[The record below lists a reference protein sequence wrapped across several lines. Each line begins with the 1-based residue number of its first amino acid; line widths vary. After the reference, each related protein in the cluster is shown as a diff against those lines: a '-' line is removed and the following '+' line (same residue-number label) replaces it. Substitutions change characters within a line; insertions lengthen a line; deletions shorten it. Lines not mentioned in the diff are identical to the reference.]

1 MALAD
6 QLSFDRLRGRVPGL
20 VHRTTQLGGR
30 FRARATAGSG
40 GGVTPASAVGFATV
54 AVPWLV
60 VVLARAIDP
69 KLGRGAIVADP
80 WSLLSPSWGAW
91 ALFGLLVVAVG
102 TLIAWARL
110 RLPAPDLSRTSA
122 VALASLLAF
131 AGWCAA
137 SVFLWSTSP
146 SGAWRWTVMALVVVV
161 SSVLGLFAGAQAPGR
176 RGLVYGVI
184 ATGAL
189 TAIIGLVDL
198 LAFPGTARRIVSPL
212 DPTATGALIALSVL
226 AALALDQGEHPQRRR
241 WLRAAATLGLVGVVL
256 SASRGAVGITVLG
269 LVLLVLRGVPVGW
282 PLLQAFIG
290 ALPAVVTALVG
301 GGVAR
306 AGAADPTGRALV
318 AVLIV
323 GGVALVAWSAAR
335 DIGAPAGLRRTVADR
350 RVQAGA
356 AVALVAVVLGLLS
369 LGDGGLRG
377 TWDRTSASFSARSVP
392 GTPANAE
399 RLWSGT
405 SDGRLWRW
413 QAALDAYQQSGDPV
427 RGLGPGTSAQVL
439 RLYRRD
445 STPGLTIPSAPI
457 AVLTES
463 GAVGLVLA
471 LIGVLGLSL
480 AARAER
486 RREARSDTAVLLTI
500 GTVVLAHA
508 LLNDDHLQPLLLIPA
523 FAATAGVAA
532 RQTVEQQLAPAPA
545 GDVPPGQRTFATL
558 VGATLAF
565 VVAAGALV
573 PARAQLKAREAERAL
588 ERGDA
593 AGLRDAALFASQ
605 ASRIDPLSF
614 QGPAIGSQAALALQR
629 WTEARR
635 LALHAVEL
643 SPQEASAWRA
653 VAYVALAEHDRPGA
667 RTASRKLLELD
678 PANGSTWDIAI
689 AATLDSAPPQA
700 SPTAI
705 ATPLTPAGG

>member
-1 MALAD
+1 MAMAD
-6 QLSFDRLRGRVPGL
+6 KLSFDRLRGRVPGL
-20 VHRTTQLGGR
+20 VHRTAQFGGR
-30 FRARATAGSG
+30 FRARAVAGSA
-40 GGVTPASAVGFATV
+40 GGVTPAGAVGFATI
-54 AVPWLV
+54 ALPWLA
-60 VVLARAIDP
+60 VVLARALDP
-69 KLGRGAIVADP
+69 KLGRGPIVADP

-91 ALFGLLVVAVG
+91 ALLGLLVVAVG

-122 VALASLLAF
+122 VAVASLLAF
-131 AGWCAA
+131 AAWCAA

-146 SGAWRWTVMALVVVV
+146 SGAWRWTVMALVLVV
-161 SSVLGLFAGAQAPGR
+161 SSVLGLFAGAQPAGR

-184 ATGAL
+184 ATGAV
-189 TAIIGLVDL
+189 TAIIGLIDL
-198 LAFPGTARRIVSPL
+198 LAFPGAARRIVSPL

-241 WLRAAATLGLVGVVL
+241 WLRAVATLGLVGVVL
-256 SASRGAVGITVLG
+256 SASRGAVGITFLG
-269 LVLLVLRGVPVGW
+269 LVLLGLRGVPVGW
-282 PLLQAFIG
+282 PLLQAFVG

-318 AVLIV
+318 AVLLV
-323 GGVALVAWSAAR
+323 GGVALVAWGAAR
-335 DIGAPAGLRRTVADR
+335 DVGAPAGLRRAVADR
-350 RVQAGA
+350 RAQAGA
-356 AVALVAVVLGLLS
+356 AVALVAIVLALLS
-369 LGDGGLRG
+369 LGAGGLQG

-486 RREARSDTAVLLTI
+486 RREARSDTAILLTI
-500 GTVVLAHA
+500 GTVVLVHA
-508 LLNDDHLQPLLLIPA
+508 LVNDDHLQPLLLIPA

-532 RQTVEQQLAPAPA
+532 RQTVEQQLAPAPV
-545 GDVPPGQRTFATL
+545 GDVPPGQRTLATL
-558 VGATLAF
+558 VGAALAF

-643 SPQEASAWRA
+643 SPKEASAWRA

>member
-6 QLSFDRLRGRVPGL
+6 QLSLDRLRARLPEV
-20 VHRTTQLGGR
+20 VHRGAQVRGR
-30 FRARATAGSG
+30 LRARAMAGSQT
-40 GGVTPASAVGFATV
+40 GVTPAAAVGFATIL
-54 AVPWLV
+54 APWLLV
-60 VVLARAIDP
+60 VGARAVDP

-91 ALFGLLVVAVG
+91 ALLGLLLVAVG
-102 TLIAWARL
+102 TLVAWARL

-122 VALASLLAF
+122 VALVSLLGF
-131 AGWCAA
+131 AAWCGA

-146 SGAWRWTVMALVVVV
+146 SGAWRWTVMALVLIV
-161 SSVLGLFAGAQAPGR
+161 SAVLGMFAGAQAAGR
-176 RGLVYGVI
+176 RGLVFGVI
-184 ATGAL
+184 VVGSL
-189 TAIIGLVDL
+189 SAIIGLVDL
-198 LAFPGTARRIVSPL
+198 LAFPGAARRIVSPL
-212 DPTATGALIALSVL
+212 DPTATGAVIALSVL

-241 WLRAAATLGLVGVVL
+241 WLRAAATLGLVGVAL

-269 LVLLVLRGVPVGW
+269 LVLLAVRGVPVGW
-282 PLLQAFIG
+282 PLLQALAG
-290 ALPAVVTALVG
+290 ALPAIVTALVG

-306 AGAADPTGRALV
+306 AGAPDPTGRLLVGALV
-318 AVLIV
+318 V

-335 DIGAPAGLRRTVADR
+335 DVGAPPSLRRWVADR

-356 AVALVAVVLGLLS
+356 AVAVVAIVLGALS
-369 LGDGGLRG
+369 LGQGGLTG
-377 TWDRTSASFSARSVP
+377 AWDRTSTAFEARSTP
-392 GTPANAE
+392 GQPANAE

-486 RREARSDTAVLLTI
+486 RREARSDTAILLTL

-508 LLNDDHLQPLLLIPA
+508 MVNDDHLQPLLLIPA
-523 FAATAGVAA
+523 VAATAAVAA
-532 RQTVEQQLAPAPA
+532 RQTVEQQLAPAPS
-545 GDVPPGQRTFATL
+545 GDVPPGRRTLATL
-558 VGATLAF
+558 VGAVLAF
-565 VVAAGALV
+565 VVAAGAIV
-573 PARAQLKAREAERAL
+573 PARAQVKAREAERAL
-588 ERGDA
+588 ARGDA

-605 ASRIDPLSF
+605 AARIDPLSF
-614 QGPAIGSQAALALQR
+614 QGAAIGSQAALALQR

-643 SPQEASAWRA
+643 APQEASAWRA

-667 RTASRKLLELD
+667 RTAARKLLELD
-678 PANGSTWDIAI
+678 PAAASTRAIAI
-689 AATLDSAPPQA
+689 QATLASAPPQA
-700 SPTAI
+700 SATAI
-705 ATPLTPAGG
+705 ATPLTPSGG